1 MAHSQPSDAIA
12 PLVLSDVEAPRDG
25 VASRNTARTAPA
37 RVVESSMGRSSVCR
51 SSVGRICRSRSKA
64 GRSSM
69 GRLSAGRSSM
79 GQSSAGRSR
88 ASCAGLT
95 STNAA
100 RTSPARAVWSST
112 GESNT
117 RRLSVGRSCRHR
129 LEAGWQSSADRSG
142 PSQSRAGVAKFHQP
156 SAPESSARRAKAG
169 SSAALVNYPRA
180 GGLFRA

>member
-12 PLVLSDVEAPRDG
+12 PLVLNDAGVPRDG
-25 VASRNTARTAPA
+25 GASRNTARTAPA
-37 RVVESSMGRSSVCR
+37 RVVESSMGRSSACR
-51 SSVGRICRSRSKA
+51 SSVDRSCRNQSKA
-64 GRSSM
+64 GRSST

-79 GQSSAGRSR
+79 RQSSAGGSEASR
-88 ASCAGLT
+88 VGLASRNT
-95 STNAA
+95 A

-129 LEAGWQSSADRSG
+129 SQAGWQSSADRSR
-142 PSQSRAGVAKFHQP
+142 PSQSSAGVAKFHQP
-156 SAPESSARRAKAG
+156 SAPESSALWAKAG
-169 SSAALVNYPRA
+169 SSAPLVNYPRA

>member
-12 PLVLSDVEAPRDG
+12 PLVLSDVGVPRG
-25 VASRNTARTAPA
+25 GGASRNTARTAPA
-37 RVVESSMGRSSVCR
+37 RAVWLSMGRSSVCR
-51 SSVGRICRSRSKA
+51 LSVGRSCWSQSKA

-88 ASCAGLT
+88 ASCARLA

-100 RTSPARAVWSST
+100 RTSPARAVWPST
-112 GESNT
+112 GKSNT
-117 RRLSVGRSCRHR
+117 RRLSVVRSGRHR
-129 LEAGWQSSADRSG
+129 SEAGWQSSADRSG
-142 PSQSRAGVAKFHQP
+142 PSQPSTGMAKFHQS
-156 SAPESSARRAKAG
+156 SAPESSTSRAKAG
-169 SSAALVNYPRA
+169 SSSGRLNYPRA